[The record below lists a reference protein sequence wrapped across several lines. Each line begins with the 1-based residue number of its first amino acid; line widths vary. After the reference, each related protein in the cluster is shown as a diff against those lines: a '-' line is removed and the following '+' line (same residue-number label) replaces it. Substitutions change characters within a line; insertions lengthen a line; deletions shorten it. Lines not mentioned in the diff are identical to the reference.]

1 MFETYY
7 QKPIEIQE
15 DFQDLYY
22 LLEFPSSLSLIFYL
36 VFKI

>member
-7 QKPIEIQE
+7 QKLIEIQ
-15 DFQDLYY
+15 DFQDLCY

>member
-7 QKPIEIQE
+7 QKLIEIQE

-22 LLEFPSSLSLIFYL
+22 LLEFSSSLSLIFYL

>member
-7 QKPIEIQE
+7 QKLIEIQE
-15 DFQDLYY
+15 DFQNP
-22 LLEFPSSLSLIFYL
+22 LEFPSSLSLIFYL